1 MNEIITLLFYPVFLV
16 ITFGLTLVFI
26 PKIKYK
32 EYFIY
37 GFLIGGLGDIIVV
50 ALMQNILGVMWFKNQ
65 GIFYVLKMMALSPL
79 SWTVTIMIFLY
90 FLPSTKSFRY
100 PYILTWACI
109 SLGYGYIVHNIGLFD
124 FVDWLYPIP
133 AYLIFLCW
141 WSFASWLFRKTS
153 PLALEESSSKY

>member
-1 MNEIITLLFYPVFLV
+1 MNEIIRLLFYPVFLIAV
-16 ITFGLTLVFI
+16 FCLTLIFI

-50 ALMQNILGVMWFKNQ
+50 GFMQNILGVMWFYNQ
-65 GIFYVLKMMALSPL
+65 GIFNVFKMMALSPL
-79 SWTVTIMIFLY
+79 CWTANIMIFLY
-90 FLPSTKSFRY
+90 FLPAKKSFRY

-109 SLGYGYIVHNIGLFD
+109 SLGFGYVVHNIGLFD

-141 WSFASWLFRKTS
+141 WSFATWLFRKTS
-153 PLALEESSSKY
+153 PLALEKKSSK